1 MDRQGVTSS
10 LLDKLPPQNLE
21 AEQAVLGAML
31 MDENAVAVALEML
44 EPRSFY
50 REAHRRIFSTV
61 ITLFNQHTPVDLVTL
76 SNALKAGGELEAVGG
91 GSYLSTLTT
100 AVPTASNIQYYAGI
114 VKARA
119 TLRALISAAGQI
131 VAEGYEAQD
140 DVEGFLDRAEHL
152 VFEVTS
158 RKAENTFVPLRELI
172 KDSIEM
178 IDQLY
183 QRKASVTGIPT
194 GFHDLDVLTA
204 GLQNGDL
211 IVMAGR
217 PSMGK
222 SALVTCIAE
231 HAAIVERVPT
241 AIFSLEMSKA
251 QLVQRMLCAHARVD
265 AHKVRTGFLSQ
276 SDWPRLTSAAGK
288 LSEAPLFIDDSS
300 GLSALEL
307 RAKARRLKSQ
317 HQIGL
322 IIVDYLQMMRGPS
335 RSENRQQEISE
346 ISRSLKS
353 LAKELNL
360 PVIAVSQLSRSPE
373 RREDRRP
380 QLADLRESGAIEQ
393 DADLVGL
400 LYREE
405 FALQQTEEN
414 RGVADLIIA
423 KQRNGPVDTI
433 QLAFIKEYTRF
444 ETLSRRHEAAGAFA
458 EEQR

>member
-1 MDRQGVTSS
+1 M
-10 LLDKLPPQNLE
+10 LDKLPPQNLE
-21 AEQAVLGAML
+21 AEQAVLGAIL

-44 EPRSFY
+44 EPQSFY
-50 REAHRRIFSTV
+50 REGHRLVFATV
-61 ITLFNQHTPVDLVTL
+61 IALFNDHKPVDLVTL
-76 SNALKAGGELEAVGG
+76 SNALKANGQLEAVGG
-91 GSYLSTLTT
+91 AGYLATLAT
-100 AVPTASNIQYYAGI
+100 AVPTASNVSYYAGI
-114 VKARA
+114 VREKA
-119 TLRALISAAGQI
+119 TLRYLISAASQI
-131 VAEGYEAQD
+131 VAEGYEGQD

-152 VFEVTS
+152 IFEITS
-158 RKAENTFVPLRELI
+158 HKAENTFVPLRELI
-172 KDSIEM
+172 HGSMETIE
-178 IDQLY
+178 QLF
-183 QRKASVTGIPT
+183 QRKAAVTGIPT
-194 GFHDLDVLTA
+194 GFHDLDVQTA

-211 IVMAGR
+211 VVMAGR

-231 HAAIVERVPT
+231 HAAVVERIPT
-241 AIFSLEMSKA
+241 AMFSLEMSKA

-265 AHKVRTGFLSQ
+265 AHKVRTGFLAA

-300 GLSALEL
+300 ALSALEL

-317 HQIGL
+317 HNIGL
-322 IIVDYLQMMRGPS
+322 IVVDYLQMMRGPS

-405 FALQQTEEN
+405 FYMQSEEN
-414 RGVADLIIA
+414 RGTAELIIA
-423 KQRNGPVDTI
+423 KQRNGPVGTI
-433 QLAFIKEYTRF
+433 PMAFIKEYTRF
-444 ETLSRRHEAAGAFA
+444 ENLSRRHDGAEPA
-458 EEQR
+458 

>member
-1 MDRQGVTSS
+1 MDRHSVTTA
-10 LLDKLPPQNLE
+10 LLDKVPPQNLD

-44 EPRSFY
+44 EPQSFY
-50 REAHRRIFSTV
+50 RDSHRLGFSTV
-61 ITLFNQHTPVDLVTL
+61 ITLFNEHKPVDLVTL
-76 SNALKAGGELEAVGG
+76 SNALKINGQLDAVGG
-91 GSYLSTLTT
+91 GSYLATLAT

-114 VKARA
+114 VKEKA
-119 TLRALISAAGQI
+119 TLRALIGVAGQL

-152 VFEVTS
+152 IFEVTS

-183 QRKASVTGIPT
+183 QRKASVTGLAT
-194 GFHDLDVLTA
+194 GFHDLDVQTA
-204 GLQNGDL
+204 GLQSGDL

-222 SALVTCIAE
+222 SALVSGIAE
-231 HAAIVERVPT
+231 HAAVVERVPT

-265 AHKVRTGFLSQ
+265 AHKVRTGFLAQ
-276 SDWPRLTSAAGK
+276 SDWPRLTHAAGK

-300 GLSALEL
+300 ALSVLEL

-317 HQIGL
+317 HGIGL
-322 IIVDYLQMMRGPS
+322 IVVDYLQMMRGPS

-353 LAKELNL
+353 LAKELSI

-393 DADLVGL
+393 DADLVAL
-400 LYREE
+400 LFREE
-405 FALQQTEEN
+405 FYLQTDEN
-414 RGVADLIIA
+414 RGVAELIIA
-423 KQRNGPVDTI
+423 KQRNGPVGTI
-433 QLAFIKEYTRF
+433 PLAFIKEYTRF
-444 ETLSRRHEAAGAFA
+444 ETISRRHDSTE
-458 EEQR
+458 